1 MDNIF
6 QYAFMQRAFVV
17 AAIIAV
23 IAPCIGVSIVLKRL
37 SAIGDA
43 TSHSALA
50 GIAFGLL
57 LGINPILGAVMF
69 SIFAVIGIE
78 VFRKSFRVENHWKR
92 TIFRK
97 SFGKYSEIAT
107 VVVMSAG
114 IGLTAV
120 LSGFITNGSTNINSF
135 LFGSIVA
142 ITDFELYLTI
152 GLGIAVIITS
162 ILLYKELFFVTFDE
176 EAAKLAGV
184 PVGGINLVLMLLTAV
199 TVSVASRIVGALMIS
214 SLLVIPVA
222 AAMMIAKSYKQTIWW
237 SIAFAEFFTVAG
249 LFISY
254 YLDLRPGGTIV
265 LLGVVFLIVI
275 MVCTSKRRR

>member
-1 MDNIF
+1 M
-6 QYAFMQRAFVV
+6 
-17 AAIIAV
+17 
-23 IAPCIGVSIVLKRL
+23 
-37 SAIGDA
+37 
-43 TSHSALA
+43 
-50 GIAFGLL
+50 
-57 LGINPILGAVMF
+57 
-69 SIFAVIGIE
+69 
-78 VFRKSFRVENHWKR
+78 
-92 TIFRK
+92 
-97 SFGKYSEIAT
+97 
-107 VVVMSAG
+107 
-114 IGLTAV
+114 
-120 LSGFITNGSTNINSF
+120 
-135 LFGSIVA
+135 FGSIVA

-237 SIAFAEFFTVAG
+237 SIAFAEFS
-249 LFISY
+249 LLPDYSY
-254 YLDLRPGGTIV
+254 RTILTSGPGGTIV

-275 MVCTSKRRR
+275 IACTSKRRR

>member
-69 SIFAVIGIE
+69 SIFAVIGI
-78 VFRKSFRVENHWKR
+78 
-92 TIFRK
+92 
-97 SFGKYSEIAT
+97 AT

-142 ITDFELYLTI
+142 INDFELYLTI

>member
-78 VFRKSFRVENHWKR
+78 VFRKSF
-92 TIFRK
+92 
-97 SFGKYSEIAT
+97 GKYSEIAT

-114 IGLTAV
+114 
-120 LSGFITNGSTNINSF
+120 NINSF

-254 YLDLRPGGTIV
+254 YRDLRPGGTIV

-275 MVCTSKRRR
+275 MACTSKRRR

>member
-78 VFRKSFRVENHWKR
+78 VFRKSF
-92 TIFRK
+92 
-97 SFGKYSEIAT
+97 GKYS
-107 VVVMSAG
+107 
-114 IGLTAV
+114 V

-142 ITDFELYLTI
+142 INDFELYLTI

-275 MVCTSKRRR
+275 MACTSKRRR

>member
-1 MDNIF
+1 MLT
-6 QYAFMQRAFVV
+6 
-17 AAIIAV
+17 
-23 IAPCIGVSIVLKRL
+23 LKEFKEAR
-37 SAIGDA
+37 G
-43 TSHSALA
+43 
-50 GIAFGLL
+50 
-57 LGINPILGAVMF
+57 
-69 SIFAVIGIE
+69 
-78 VFRKSFRVENHWKR
+78 
-92 TIFRK
+92 
-97 SFGKYSEIAT
+97 
-107 VVVMSAG
+107 
-114 IGLTAV
+114 V
-120 LSGFITNGSTNINSF
+120 LSGVIRNTSLVYSPAFSKATGNQIYIKPENMQVTGAYKIRGAYYKISTLS
-135 LFGSIVA
+135 
-142 ITDFELYLTI
+142 
-152 GLGIAVIITS
+152 
-162 ILLYKELFFVTFDE
+162 DE
-176 EAAKLAGV
+176 EKARGLVTASAGNHAQGVAYAAKLAGV

>member
-6 QYAFMQRAFVV
+6 QYVFMQRAFVV

-78 VFRKSFRVENHWKR
+78 VFRKSF
-92 TIFRK
+92 
-97 SFGKYSEIAT
+97 GKYSEIAT
-107 VVVMSAG
+107 VVVMS
-114 IGLTAV
+114 V

-142 ITDFELYLTI
+142 INDFELYLTI

-275 MVCTSKRRR
+275 MACTSKRRR

>member
-78 VFRKSFRVENHWKR
+78 VFRKSF
-92 TIFRK
+92 
-97 SFGKYSEIAT
+97 GKYSEIAT

-142 ITDFELYLTI
+142 INDFELYLTI

-199 TVSVASRIVGALMIS
+199 TVSVASP
-214 SLLVIPVA
+214 LVIPVA

-275 MVCTSKRRR
+275 MACTSKRRR

>member
-1 MDNIF
+1 MT
-6 QYAFMQRAFVV
+6 QRH
-17 AAIIAV
+17 
-23 IAPCIGVSIVLKRL
+23 
-37 SAIGDA
+37 
-43 TSHSALA
+43 HSALA

-78 VFRKSFRVENHWKR
+78 V
-92 TIFRK
+92 FRK

-275 MVCTSKRRR
+275 MACTSKRRR

>member
-69 SIFAVIGIE
+69 SI
-78 VFRKSFRVENHWKR
+78 
-92 TIFRK
+92 
-97 SFGKYSEIAT
+97 
-107 VVVMSAG
+107 
-114 IGLTAV
+114 LTAV

-275 MVCTSKRRR
+275 IACTSKRRR

>member
-78 VFRKSFRVENHWKR
+78 VFRKSF
-92 TIFRK
+92 
-97 SFGKYSEIAT
+97 GKYSEIAT

-142 ITDFELYLTI
+142 INDFELYLTI

-199 TVSVASRIVGALMIS
+199 TVSARIVGALMIS

-275 MVCTSKRRR
+275 IACTSKRRR

>member
-1 MDNIF
+1 
-6 QYAFMQRAFVV
+6 
-17 AAIIAV
+17 
-23 IAPCIGVSIVLKRL
+23 
-37 SAIGDA
+37 
-43 TSHSALA
+43 
-50 GIAFGLL
+50 
-57 LGINPILGAVMF
+57 
-69 SIFAVIGIE
+69 
-78 VFRKSFRVENHWKR
+78 
-92 TIFRK
+92 
-97 SFGKYSEIAT
+97 
-107 VVVMSAG
+107 MSAG

-275 MVCTSKRRR
+275 MACTSKRRRGEYGGYKQHTFKSRFEMYKTAYKRYASAVGRRRTSYG

>member
-1 MDNIF
+1 
-6 QYAFMQRAFVV
+6 
-17 AAIIAV
+17 
-23 IAPCIGVSIVLKRL
+23 
-37 SAIGDA
+37 
-43 TSHSALA
+43 
-50 GIAFGLL
+50 
-57 LGINPILGAVMF
+57 
-69 SIFAVIGIE
+69 
-78 VFRKSFRVENHWKR
+78 
-92 TIFRK
+92 
-97 SFGKYSEIAT
+97 
-107 VVVMSAG
+107 
-114 IGLTAV
+114 
-120 LSGFITNGSTNINSF
+120 

-142 ITDFELYLTI
+142 INDFELYLTI

-275 MVCTSKRRR
+275 MACTSKRRR

>member
-78 VFRKSFRVENHWKR
+78 VFRKSF
-92 TIFRK
+92 
-97 SFGKYSEIAT
+97 GKYSEIAT
-107 VVVMSAG
+107 VVVMSA
-114 IGLTAV
+114 
-120 LSGFITNGSTNINSF
+120 GFITNGSTNINSF

-142 ITDFELYLTI
+142 INDFELYLTI

>member
-78 VFRKSFRVENHWKR
+78 VFRKSF
-92 TIFRK
+92 
-97 SFGKYSEIAT
+97 GKYSEIAT

-142 ITDFELYLTI
+142 INDFELYLTI

-184 PVGGINLVLMLLTAV
+184 PVGGINLVLMLLT

-275 MVCTSKRRR
+275 MACTSKRRR

>member
-43 TSHSALA
+43 TSHSAL
-50 GIAFGLL
+50 
-57 LGINPILGAVMF
+57 
-69 SIFAVIGIE
+69 
-78 VFRKSFRVENHWKR
+78 
-92 TIFRK
+92 
-97 SFGKYSEIAT
+97 
-107 VVVMSAG
+107 AG

-275 MVCTSKRRR
+275 MACTSKRRR

>member
-6 QYAFMQRAFVV
+6 QYVFMQRAFVV

-78 VFRKSFRVENHWKR
+78 VFRKSF
-92 TIFRK
+92 
-97 SFGKYSEIAT
+97 GKYSEIAT

-142 ITDFELYLTI
+142 INDFELYLTI

-184 PVGGINLVLMLLTAV
+184 PVGGINLVLMLL

>member
-57 LGINPILGAVMF
+57 
-69 SIFAVIGIE
+69 
-78 VFRKSFRVENHWKR
+78 
-92 TIFRK
+92 
-97 SFGKYSEIAT
+97 FGKYSEIAT

-142 ITDFELYLTI
+142 INDFELYLTI

-275 MVCTSKRRR
+275 MACTSKRRR